1 MKYLTGNQ
9 IRQLWLDFFKSK
21 GHEIIPSA
29 SLIPNNDPTLLWI
42 NSGVAPLKKYF
53 DGRVKPTNPRMC
65 NAQKSIR
72 TNDIENVGK
81 TARHHTFFEM
91 LGNFSVGDYFR
102 EEALT
107 WAYELLFSEEW
118 YGFDKNVIYITY
130 YPNDTETY
138 NKWLSLGIEKDHLVS
153 IKDNFWEIGEG
164 PCGPDTEI
172 FYDRG
177 IEYDPN
183 HLGIKMLE
191 EDIENDRYIEIWNIV
206 FSQYNSTKGLERS
219 QYPELP
225 SKNIDTGSGLER
237 LACIFQHTQT
247 NYETDLFFPMI
258 KFLED
263 YTNHSYHEEEYQMA
277 FRVIVDHIR
286 SVTFAIADG
295 ALLSNEGR
303 GYVLRRILRRAVRY
317 GKILGIHQPFL
328 YQLVS
333 VVIDIMK
340 DFYPYLMDKKAI
352 IEKIIKTEEEN
363 FLKTLST
370 GEKKLEEILSFSKN
384 KIVSGEQAFLLY
396 DTFGFPIELTEE
408 ISADNGFKVD
418 LEGFQLELAKQKE
431 RARAARVSN
440 QSMNN
445 QNEEYLN
452 FKLRSE
458 FIGYETLYANSQ
470 VIAIFKDG
478 KQIETADGMLQLVLD
493 LTPFYAE
500 MGGQIG
506 DQGELTFDGMNFDVI
521 NTVKLPNGQHLQF
534 VDMKQTTIKVG
545 DSVAVSV
552 NSEFRKAI
560 CQNHSATH
568 LLNEALR
575 KVLGGH
581 VLQQGSQVTN
591 ENLRFDFNHYESLT
605 TKQILEI
612 EKMVRDVIVKDYPVC
627 IRETTLEE
635 AKALGAQAL
644 FGEKYGNIVRLVD
657 MQFSKELCGGTHV
670 KTTGEIKQFAI
681 TSIESKGS
689 GIFRIVAVASDNLMD
704 EIKFAV
710 QNMRDDILDIITKI
724 DKVYQKALEEGYKL
738 TKPSINLPIIIGSYQ
753 DIVEYRICSEN
764 AKKAQKALEKD
775 YENLKR
781 SNESANYKEFA
792 SKLFDSSFGKVLVE
806 KVSGLDINV
815 LKDIVDKISNDL
827 EKGVI
832 FFANIIDQSKI
843 IYIAKNK
850 NTNANC
856 GFLVK
861 EAAIKS
867 GGNGGGRA
875 DFAQSGGKD
884 VNKVDEVLD
893 FIREQLQ

>member
-1 MKYLTGNQ
+1 
-9 IRQLWLDFFKSK
+9 
-21 GHEIIPSA
+21 
-29 SLIPNNDPTLLWI
+29 
-42 NSGVAPLKKYF
+42 
-53 DGRVKPTNPRMC
+53 
-65 NAQKSIR
+65 
-72 TNDIENVGK
+72 
-81 TARHHTFFEM
+81 
-91 LGNFSVGDYFR
+91 
-102 EEALT
+102 
-107 WAYELLFSEEW
+107 
-118 YGFDKNVIYITY
+118 
-130 YPNDTETY
+130 
-138 NKWLSLGIEKDHLVS
+138 
-153 IKDNFWEIGEG
+153 
-164 PCGPDTEI
+164 
-172 FYDRG
+172 
-177 IEYDPN
+177 
-183 HLGIKMLE
+183 
-191 EDIENDRYIEIWNIV
+191 
-206 FSQYNSTKGLERS
+206 
-219 QYPELP
+219 
-225 SKNIDTGSGLER
+225 
-237 LACIFQHTQT
+237 
-247 NYETDLFFPMI
+247 
-258 KFLED
+258 
-263 YTNHSYHEEEYQMA
+263 
-277 FRVIVDHIR
+277 
-286 SVTFAIADG
+286 
-295 ALLSNEGR
+295 
-303 GYVLRRILRRAVRY
+303 
-317 GKILGIHQPFL
+317 
-328 YQLVS
+328 
-333 VVIDIMK
+333 MK

-452 FKLRSE
+452 FKLKSE

-738 TKPSINLPIIIGSYQ
+738 TKPSINVPIIIGSYQ

-815 LKDIVDKISNDL
+815 LKDIIDKISNDL

>member
-1 MKYLTGNQ
+1 
-9 IRQLWLDFFKSK
+9 
-21 GHEIIPSA
+21 
-29 SLIPNNDPTLLWI
+29 
-42 NSGVAPLKKYF
+42 
-53 DGRVKPTNPRMC
+53 
-65 NAQKSIR
+65 
-72 TNDIENVGK
+72 
-81 TARHHTFFEM
+81 
-91 LGNFSVGDYFR
+91 
-102 EEALT
+102 
-107 WAYELLFSEEW
+107 
-118 YGFDKNVIYITY
+118 
-130 YPNDTETY
+130 
-138 NKWLSLGIEKDHLVS
+138 
-153 IKDNFWEIGEG
+153 
-164 PCGPDTEI
+164 
-172 FYDRG
+172 
-177 IEYDPN
+177 
-183 HLGIKMLE
+183 
-191 EDIENDRYIEIWNIV
+191 
-206 FSQYNSTKGLERS
+206 
-219 QYPELP
+219 
-225 SKNIDTGSGLER
+225 
-237 LACIFQHTQT
+237 
-247 NYETDLFFPMI
+247 
-258 KFLED
+258 
-263 YTNHSYHEEEYQMA
+263 
-277 FRVIVDHIR
+277 
-286 SVTFAIADG
+286 
-295 ALLSNEGR
+295 
-303 GYVLRRILRRAVRY
+303 
-317 GKILGIHQPFL
+317 
-328 YQLVS
+328 
-333 VVIDIMK
+333 MK

-452 FKLRSE
+452 FKLKSE

-493 LTPFYAE
+493 ITPFYAE

-815 LKDIVDKISNDL
+815 LKDIIDKISNDL